1 MLGLGL
7 GVPAVASRRRGAG
20 GGGVPA
26 PSGPTTNYLNPS
38 DKGTNITLTNSNR
51 TLQKSGLGPESV
63 RSIDFRSSGKFYLE
77 VEFTAAQGGSA
88 AAAGFGTASASLTQL
103 PGANNLSIRLS
114 KDGFYRHSS
123 NQGGTAMTAIADGSR
138 IGFALDLDN
147 RKIWFRSAAG
157 VWNPSA
163 AGTQNPETNAGG
175 FTFPATFTGNIYAM
189 CGVTTVSDI
198 ITVSYHTS
206 QFLTAAPSGFEKFQ
220 I

>member
-7 GVPAVASRRRGAG
+7 GVPAVAARRRGAG
-20 GGGVPA
+20 GGGGE
-26 PSGPTTNYLNPS
+26 PSGPTENYLNPS
-38 DKGTNITLTNSNR
+38 DKGANITLTNSNR
-51 TLQKSGLGPESV
+51 TLQKSGFGYESV
-63 RSIDFRSSGKFYLE
+63 RSIDFRTSGKFYLE
-77 VEFTAAQGGSA
+77 VEFTAATTGSS
-88 AAAGFGTASASLTQL
+88 AAAGFGTSAASLTQA

-114 KDGFYRHSS
+114 KDGLYRHSS
-123 NQGGTAMTAIADGSR
+123 NQGGTAMTAIANGAR

-175 FTFPATFTGNIYAM
+175 FTFPATFTGDIYAM
-189 CGVTTVSDI
+189 HGVQTTADFM
-198 ITVSYHTS
+198 TVSYHTS
-206 QFLTAAPSGFEKFQ
+206 EFLTAAPSGFEKFQ